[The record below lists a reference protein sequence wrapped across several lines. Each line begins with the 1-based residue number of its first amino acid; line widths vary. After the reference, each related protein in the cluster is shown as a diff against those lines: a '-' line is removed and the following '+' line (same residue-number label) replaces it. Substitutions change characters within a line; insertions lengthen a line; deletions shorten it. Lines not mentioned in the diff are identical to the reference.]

1 MGNVVLMMTASID
14 GYVAA
19 PHGHAGVLPEPDE
32 LTQWKLDR
40 IRPAGTH
47 IMGRVTYEE
56 MASFWPTSTDDY
68 AAPMNEIPK
77 VVFSRTLKDAM
88 WPESSIAS
96 GDIADEIATLR
107 RQPGGA
113 RLMGTQ
119 VASAFMTL
127 LGPDVARLCDEV
139 ELRSGTLLVTTS
151 SPALAHQLRL
161 DAQTILGR
169 LNRPDL
175 GRKVRTLRVRIGR
188 STPT

>member
-1 MGNVVLMMTASID
+1 GLWLRVRVRAVD
-14 GYVAA
+14 
-19 PHGHAGVLPEPDE
+19 
-32 LTQWKLDR
+32 KL
-40 IRPAGTH
+40 GS
-47 IMGRVTYEE
+47 ML
-56 MASFWPTSTDDY
+56 
-68 AAPMNEIPK
+68 PK
-77 VVFSRTLKDAM
+77 VV
-88 WPESSIAS
+88 
-96 GDIADEIATLR
+96 R

-188 STPT
+188 STPTCGWVRRELPGWAAHRSRRRRLPPARFAWWGGAARAGPASVAIAC